1 MKKTQQTTRSPKKN
15 RVLAL
20 SMRPRTLV
28 DLVGQEKVVESLRNQ
43 TSSGRIPHF
52 FILSGPVGAGKTT
65 FARILAKELF
75 SDAAGDVQ
83 EINAANKTG
92 VDDMRELVEKMRYKP
107 VYPSKYR
114 VVILDEA
121 HQLSNAAQNALITET
136 EDVADHVFYIFCTSA
151 IGKIIPALKRRAF
164 VICPEPLNG
173 ETMKNLLEKAQNI
186 ANCKRDVDELIAVL
200 VENGITSP
208 GLVLQAA
215 ERYFSGLSATNSV
228 LLSDDTKVDPLLFC
242 KVLSSG
248 QWSKCAEVLK
258 DITKG
263 DVPCLRNSALG
274 YLKTMLLKSTGA
286 RAYNLSKAINH
297 LSSVT
302 YDDGTMLA
310 SFVASVCLAC
320 EFLAPSTATVK
331 PASKPTATTTTTVAS
346 KSTNAPSVKKGG
358 TGMGNAKKV

>member
-1 MKKTQQTTRSPKKN
+1 MSLHSVKKNNMKFTNNNRSNVSPKKN
-15 RVLAL
+15 RILAL
-20 SMRPRTLV
+20 SMRPKTLT
-28 DLVGQEKVVESLRNQ
+28 DLVGQEKVVESLQNQ

-52 FILSGPVGAGKTT
+52 FILSGSVGAGKTT

-75 SDAAGDVQ
+75 TPADVQ

-92 VDDMRELVEKMRYKP
+92 VDDIRELVEKMKYKP

-114 VVILDEA
+114 VVILDES

-164 VICPEPLNG
+164 IICPEPLN
-173 ETMKNLLEKAQNI
+173 EDNINFLLEKAQKV
-186 ANCKRDVDELIAVL
+186 ANYQKDITELVKSL

-215 ERYFSGLSATNSV
+215 ERFFSGLSSTNSV
-228 LLSDDTKVDPLLFC
+228 LLSDDTKVDPLIFC
-242 KVLSSG
+242 KLFSSG
-248 QWSKCAEVLK
+248 QWNKCANVLK

-286 RAYNLSKAINH
+286 RAYNISKAINH

-302 YDDGTMLA
+302 YDDGTMLP
-310 SFVASVCLAC
+310 SFIASVCLAC
-320 EFLAPSTATVK
+320 DFLAPKSV
-331 PASKPTATTTTTVAS
+331 PLVA
-346 KSTNAPSVKKGG
+346 KNNK
-358 TGMGNAKKV
+358 